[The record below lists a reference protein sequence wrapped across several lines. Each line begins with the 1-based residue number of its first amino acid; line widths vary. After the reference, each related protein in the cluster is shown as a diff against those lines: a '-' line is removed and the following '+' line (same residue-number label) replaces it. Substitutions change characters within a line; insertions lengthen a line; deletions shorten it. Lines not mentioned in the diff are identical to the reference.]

1 MQKPNVEAEVYDNKK
16 FDWKKKKKENLR
28 SLIGFFLPIKSTT
41 RTERE
46 KWKRKNNPKES
57 TEQVKK

>member
-1 MQKPNVEAEVYDNKK
+1 MTIKNLTEKK
-16 FDWKKKKKENLR
+16 RENLR

>member
-1 MQKPNVEAEVYDNKK
+1 MTIKNLTE
-16 FDWKKKKKENLR
+16 KKKRKEKLR
-28 SLIGFFLPIKSTT
+28 SLIGFFFLPIKSTT

-57 TEQVKK
+57 TEQVKT